1 MRSDRSSLQPPL
13 TSFLVSSSSA
23 GFARATP
30 PGEASEAAGP
40 GRLGQS
46 LHPAVELVSAPVE
59 DDPLDAVRL
68 GLLRDQLPDQLGRR
82 RVSPVLEF
90 LAEFRRPATNR
101 DERLSSL
108 VVDELGVDVLQAPED
123 GEARTR
129 GRSPH
134 ALPDPEM
141 PDLPSLDLDARQ
153 HGRLYFG
160 VAAAAPAFLPTFRRM
175 TSSAYFTPLPL

>member
-13 TSFLVSSSSA
+13 TSFLTLELEPCA
-23 GFARATP
+23 
-30 PGEASEAAGP
+30 PGS
-40 GRLGQS
+40 LGQS
-46 LHPAVELVSAPVE
+46 LHPAVELISAPVE

-82 RVSPVLEF
+82 RVSPGLEF

-101 DERLSSL
+101 DERFSGL
-108 VVDELGVDVLQAPED
+108 VVDELGVNVLQAPED

-141 PDLPSLDLDARQ
+141 PDLPPLDLHARQ
-153 HGRLYFG
+153 HGLS
-160 VAAAAPAFLPTFRRM
+160 LFRRRRRG
-175 TSSAYFTPLPL
+175 AGFLADLPPY

>member
-13 TSFLVSSSSA
+13 TSFLTLELEPCA
-23 GFARATP
+23 
-30 PGEASEAAGP
+30 PGS
-40 GRLGQS
+40 LG
-46 LHPAVELVSAPVE
+46 
-59 DDPLDAVRL
+59 
-68 GLLRDQLPDQLGRR
+68 QLGRR
-82 RVSPVLEF
+82 RVSPGLEF

-175 TSSAYFTPLPL
+175 TSSAHFTPLPL